1 MNMPRYIIAGGATLA
16 IHAALLFVVPE
27 NKAIAMPSGANTTS
41 VSINFLAP
49 SVAQAKALP
58 EKSVTTE
65 TPDPIKK
72 ISPEVTPPKTT
83 PKMIKEA
90 PKKVKKQL
98 KKEILKIEKKIS
110 EHVMETKSQDKPKKV
125 VNKPTEQEPE
135 IQSQAPQKGVNN
147 KPLLINIPSFLSRPT
162 QPRYPRMARRRGIE
176 GVTTY
181 EVWLD
186 ENGSQIKQIL
196 ISSSGELLLD
206 KAALNAIKRWRFSPH
221 TINGREVAHRVKIPV
236 RFKLDL

>member
-1 MNMPRYIIAGGATLA
+1 MLRFIIAGGATLA

-27 NKAIAMPSGANTTS
+27 NKVIVMPSGANTTS
-41 VSINFLAP
+41 VSIKFLAP
-49 SVAQAKALP
+49 SVAQPKALP
-58 EKSVTTE
+58 EKRVTTE
-65 TPDPIKK
+65 TPEPVKTIQPD
-72 ISPEVTPPKTT
+72 VTPPKTT
-83 PKMIKEA
+83 PKIIKEA
-90 PKKVKKQL
+90 PKKVKKL
-98 KKEILKIEKKIS
+98 PKKEVSKIGKKIS
-110 EHVMETKSQDKPKKV
+110 EHVMEKKSQDKPKKV
-125 VNKPTEQEPE
+125 VNKQTEQEPE

-147 KPLLINIPSFLSRPT
+147 KPMLINIPSFLSRPT

-221 TINGREVAHRVKIPV
+221 TINGTEVAHRVKIPV